1 MRQTNPSQ
9 IEETH
14 TAGNGFIINCQYSK
28 RLNQL
33 PDKTIFKDSNFRKE
47 LVKNKMFLFYHSYLL
62 IYLYPTYVDL
72 KSKFNEQVIYS
83 KRVCLFK
90 VES

>member
-1 MRQTNPSQ
+1 MCSTIKFGFMRQTNPSQ

-33 PDKTIFKDSNFRKE
+33 PDKTIFKDSIF
-47 LVKNKMFLFYHSYLL
+47 
-62 IYLYPTYVDL
+62 
-72 KSKFNEQVIYS
+72 
-83 KRVCLFK
+83 FK
-90 VES
+90 

>member
-1 MRQTNPSQ
+1 MCSTIKFGFMRQTNPSQ

-33 PDKTIFKDSNFRKE
+33 PDKTIFKDCNLRRE
-47 LVKNKMFLFYHSYLL
+47 LVNNKMFLFYHSYLF
-62 IYLYPTYVDL
+62 YLLCYT
-72 KSKFNEQVIYS
+72 KSIYS
-83 KRVCLFK
+83 FN

>member
-1 MRQTNPSQ
+1 MCSTIKFGFMRQTNPSQ

-33 PDKTIFKDSNFRKE
+33 PDKTIFKDSNLRGE
-47 LVKNKMFLFYHSYLL
+47 LVNNKMFLFYHSYFLYLL
-62 IYLYPTYVDL
+62 GYT
-72 KSKFNEQVIYS
+72 KS
-83 KRVCLFK
+83 VCLFN

>member
-33 PDKTIFKDSNFRKE
+33 PDKTIFKDSNLRTE
-47 LVKNKMFLFYHSYLL
+47 LVNNKMFLFYHSYLFFYTMFEL
-62 IYLYPTYVDL
+62 IYT
-72 KSKFNEQVIYS
+72 KSVYLFN
-83 KRVCLFK
+83 

>member
-33 PDKTIFKDSNFRKE
+33 PDKTIFKDSNYRKE
-47 LVKNKMFLFYHSYLL
+47 LVRNKILLFYHSYLPIFL
-62 IYLYPTYVDL
+62 HPTY
-72 KSKFNEQVIYS
+72 Y
-83 KRVCLFK
+83 VCRFEK
-90 VES
+90 

>member
-33 PDKTIFKDSNFRKE
+33 PDKTIFKDSNLRRE
-47 LVKNKMFLFYHSYLL
+47 LVNDKMFLFYHSYLFYLL
-62 IYLYPTYVDL
+62 IRNQYIHSMWNL
-72 KSKFNEQVIYS
+72 KHQLFYS
-83 KRVCLFK
+83 D
-90 VES
+90 

>member
-33 PDKTIFKDSNFRKE
+33 PDKTIFKDSNLRGE
-47 LVKNKMFLFYHSYLL
+47 LVNNKMFLFYHSYFLYLL
-62 IYLYPTYVDL
+62 GYT
-72 KSKFNEQVIYS
+72 KS
-83 KRVCLFK
+83 VCLFN